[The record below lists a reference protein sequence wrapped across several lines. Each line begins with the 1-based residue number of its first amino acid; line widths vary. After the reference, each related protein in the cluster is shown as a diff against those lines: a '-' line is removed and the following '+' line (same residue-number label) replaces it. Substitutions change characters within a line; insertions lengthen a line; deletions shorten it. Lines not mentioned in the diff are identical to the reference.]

1 LNEDCRKVIHLD
13 DQTHWDFED
22 TVKCMKCGQEIDVVV
37 KDGHLTS
44 THKHDE
50 T

>member
-1 LNEDCRKVIHLD
+1 MHLN
-13 DQTHWDFED
+13 DQTHWDFKG

-37 KDGHLTS
+37 KDGHPIS